1 MTEEQQTNPS
11 NPPVPNYTREPV
23 DSLNQNNSLTLK
35 TPLCDNPTHQTN
47 PTNIDTETNPLTH
60 PANNT
65 DTNPPNDDGTALPAD
80 LDDSLTKR
88 EYLQGKITQM
98 DTSIINAASHAI
110 NDTNKSIEDD
120 IKNDKIKITEISAQ
134 IEQLNSSLKHP
145 LQLSTTLQND
155 QLPLLTKP
163 IPYELDRKRKAIL
176 KNLTQSKTKLELEIH
191 QLQNEENLLKNRAF
205 VNLSIN
211 GINASTEV
219 DENINRDKLKHIQ
232 FKKESIQGKL
242 NEINRQLTS
251 IYDKEKQDKTSK
263 SEIIRNFILNF
274 EHDKIIAE
282 ELLAERLHK
291 IDKHV
296 YYDKYKYHEN
306 KAKLLDEELQRK
318 LKTEENEQ
326 RVRAL
331 KEQELKRKQ
340 FKEQQRERVLRM
352 KNETKKKMGDA
363 PSQRFEVVHKK
374 QFKNA
379 TEINAYLYEQNE
391 NRIIEKEKAARKEQM
406 KQITADEINQFK
418 QQVDLTLNKNKLEYE
433 QRSFQLKELW
443 KERKQLLPK
452 FSSSAF
458 EYIKNNDDKAQVEQK
473 EKEKIDMK
481 IMAIQKNVYAKNIQ
495 KKYLPHIDPKLKNE
509 LDTRIHML
517 NNPRK
522 YINKI
527 SKSSYGSRHRRGRI
541 ILKKLNPN
549 SFKWELKLHKNQS
562 ECNTLPNANGVN
574 ANKQSN
580 AVIKKQP
587 LDKPIDYLR
596 EARMKR
602 NSEGASKEK
611 DNKVN
616 YYDWEKMIHDDKKD
630 INENI
635 ANVKLKAE
643 NLQKQAERKAQLL
656 KYTNTEHTELGDEVG
671 ELYINSI
678 QAKLQILNAMTNPNN
693 DNDKGDYSDVEED

>member
-11 NPPVPNYTREPV
+11 NPPVPNYTRDPV

-326 RVRAL
+326 RVRTL

-580 AVIKKQP
+580 VVIKKQP

>member
-1 MTEEQQTNPS
+1 MTEEQQPNDTS
-11 NPPVPNYTREPV
+11 NPPIPNYTRDPV
-23 DSLNQNNSLTLK
+23 DSISQNNELTLK
-35 TPLCDNPTHQTN
+35 TPLCDNPEHQIIQTN
-47 PTNIDTETNPLTH
+47 NASQNEINPTTQTAENEDNIY
-60 PANNT
+60 
-65 DTNPPNDDGTALPAD
+65 PPNDEGNNLQTEDE
-80 LDDSLTKR
+80 LTKR
-88 EYLQGKITQM
+88 EYLQGKISQM
-98 DTSIINAASHAI
+98 DTSIHQHSIINAASHAI
-110 NDTNKSIEDD
+110 NDTNKTIEDD

-134 IEQLNSSLKHP
+134 IEQLNSSLKNP
-145 LQLSTTLQND
+145 LQLSTTSPNE
-155 QLPLLTKP
+155 LPIITKQ
-163 IPYELDRKRKAIL
+163 IPYEVERKRKAIL

-242 NEINRQLTS
+242 DEINRQLTN
-251 IYDKEKQDKTSK
+251 IYDKAKQDKTSK

-296 YYDKYKYHEN
+296 YYDKYKYHED
-306 KAKLLDEELQRK
+306 KAKLLDEEIQRK

-326 RVRAL
+326 RL
-331 KEQELKRKQ
+331 IEQKEQEMKRKQ
-340 FKEQQRERVLRM
+340 FKDEQRQRIQRM

-363 PSQRFEVVHKK
+363 PTQRFEVVPKK
-374 QFKNA
+374 QYKNA

-418 QQVDLTLNKNKLEYE
+418 QQVDLNIKKNKLEKE

-458 EYIKNNDDKAQVEQK
+458 EYIKSNDDRAQMEQK
-473 EKEKIDMK
+473 EKEKIDLK

-495 KKYLPHIDPKLKNE
+495 KKYLPHIDPKLKDE
-509 LDTRIHML
+509 LDTRIQML

-522 YINKI
+522 YINKV
-527 SKSSYGSRHRRGRI
+527 SKSSYGRHRRGRI

-562 ECNTLPNANGVN
+562 ECNTLPNT
-574 ANKQSN
+574 NKQN
-580 AVIKKQP
+580 TVLKKQP

-596 EARMKR
+596 EARLKR
-602 NSEGASKEK
+602 NSQNASKEK
-611 DNKVN
+611 EKVN
-616 YYDWEKMIHDDKKD
+616 YDWEKMIHDNKKD
-630 INENI
+630 ISENI

-643 NLQKQAERKAQLL
+643 SLQKQAERKAQLL
-656 KYTNTEHTELGDEVG
+656 KYTNNEQELGDEVG
-671 ELYINSI
+671 DLYINSI

-693 DNDKGDYSDVEED
+693 EDKDDYSDVEDY